1 MAMLVSLTSFAA
13 ALGDGY
19 SKVTDITTLS
29 AGDKVVVYCDASS
42 IGVTGS
48 NGSKDAT
55 VAATG
60 WVEYLVEAAT
70 NGVYLKDEAKNTY
83 IASPG
88 SSNQFKYGTKAVC
101 TVDANGVLKCNNR
114 FLCHNNQNGNYYR
127 MYTSIGSYKPFYV
140 YKVLAEGELKAPVIN
155 GEVEFETSTTVTIEV
170 TEGLKAYYTLDG
182 TEPTTASTEYTA
194 PFEVTE
200 TTTVTAVAYDAAAD
214 QLSEV
219 STVTF
224 KKLQVLTCA
233 EAAALCKSTASADKY
248 IIKGYVTSIAT
259 AYDASYNN
267 ISFWMADTEDGGKV
281 IEPYRAIPTTD
292 ADKAV
297 KVGDYVVVVGN
308 LILYSGTPE
317 VNSGCKFTITEAPAP
332 CKEATPVKWTET
344 ISLEANA
351 DKWYLVD
358 IAEAVAAEKDLTL
371 SITNTSEEDVEV
383 TIDSYSTCPTDELD
397 RILASTKTIKA
408 GQTLEKDVNF
418 VKYLQGLVDQVY
430 LHVTTVGGAI
440 EVKAETAKFNVTA
453 TAENGTVEGAGIYE
467 QGAEATLTATA
478 AEGYEFVNW
487 TVDGAEVSTE
497 NPYTFVVTANVAL
510 VANFKEV
517 VTEEPLPEGVPTNAE
532 LWEAFKPYYNT
543 YYGLA
548 RADQPIDKV
557 STFAAAKMQEIMTD
571 AASEYKWLGD
581 YVLGVAAGQGVN
593 LPTDM
598 AAANEGAWRWAVHA
612 FFNATTGA
620 NGAAGTDFT
629 EAGKPQAW
637 GPYYLAAQE
646 GTTPEPVMETVYFV
660 NALNWTGTINAY
672 AWDPVQN
679 ANWPGVA
686 ATKEAEQIAGY
697 DVYSYTAEAGTY
709 KNIIFNGTG
718 GQTADLVWTAGK
730 YYVKDG
736 WYTKE
741 EAEAQLAKPIEYE
754 SVYFV
759 NAQGWDKVNIY
770 TWTPE
775 VGGWPGVAMTKE
787 AEQLAGYDVYSYT
800 VEKGTT
806 FGGMLFNCGGD
817 ECKTGDL
824 KWTAGKYYVKD
835 GWYTKEEAEAKL
847 AGPVVVTWTMVGQE
861 ELFTPA
867 WTPTAV
873 ENDMEKQ
880 EDGSYVLV
888 LENKT
893 LEAGT
898 YEYKAVKD
906 HDWAVSIPQ
915 DGNYTL
921 EIAKD
926 GDYTIEFTVNAAATE
941 LTAKVT
947 YIEPAIEWIPM
958 DLEIANLT
966 TEVMEVEGAKY
977 LLLQGRDD
985 MNDADVM
992 LFLNNYA
999 DVDDD
1004 YEVNTESSYMTFGGM
1019 ELTVLEG
1026 VMTQTSET
1034 DKGTIYTGTVRASV
1048 EEEGETMYVE
1058 FALTMYAA
1066 PATVIELTD
1075 AIVAINEELGTL
1087 TFNVVTGEGEG
1098 YYAELAGYTAPGVH
1112 EGPQICLFETPEAV
1126 AFANYVETS
1135 VADGVI
1141 TLKGE
1146 FTSFMGAKFDVTI
1159 SGKLPVVEP
1168 EVVEPT
1174 YTENNLNTYAFG
1186 LESVL
1191 NDEALV
1197 VTYRL
1202 NNSNADEVQVVVLNG
1217 SEVVA
1222 TVPGTATIGKNTV
1235 EVPTATLPQGVQL
1248 TWKVVVK
1255 GTSVEAP
1262 TQEAKIYS
1270 FYHPSGLDIDNNP
1283 ENPTFGMLL
1292 INEGMHSVK
1301 SMTDGYVSAQFG
1313 AGIFAFT
1320 PSLDLIPNGELPGYN
1335 GGIEFTTTRA
1345 DGTGTAY
1352 SPRRIRIS
1360 EDGRIFVTSLNT
1372 DGNYLWEVNPA
1383 NMNEWTPVFK
1393 GTLNDQRELI
1403 TEDSAFIAAPNNGFD
1418 VKGSGENLQLAMYSV
1433 NLSGITAAAMSGFR
1447 LHEYNLGT
1455 ATEWAT
1461 APSKAIVEGKYAIN
1475 YTGTQV
1481 EYDNEG
1487 GLWICSYRGTASDA
1501 NPGLVHINAEGVED
1515 AKLVWNN
1522 VRQAGIRF
1530 NNDFTKL
1537 VVAGNNGAAKKAT
1550 IYSISKDANG
1560 APVLTEETVIDMA
1573 VVGNNLNDF
1582 AWDYAGNL
1590 YACGNSA
1597 EKLVG
1602 WAMPYSGEVETPA
1615 ASKYAFQIGEP
1626 VEPVEMVGTV
1636 KRAVQND
1643 DEVIVLTHEADGTAH
1658 IYRVANGIAIAEL
1671 SQEGVIAVDP
1681 ENAGD
1686 LLAISDI
1693 AVTEDGKLVATN
1705 YMVTQSDDTRV
1716 DAGYKRG
1723 ETRIYIW
1730 NDLAGDPAILFT
1742 SKMSSNWF
1750 RSKQGLTMAVK
1761 GTSDNMEIF
1770 MTGIHATSAWARV
1783 SSYRVIDGVYTEP
1796 EVNHNDH
1803 YYFYDVADAIAL
1815 ETTVGTEYE
1824 LSASPLGAM
1833 NWILDANLINPVE
1846 IVEPETNN
1854 VEIATSVALTE
1865 DLGKKYN
1872 GASYV
1877 VVDGTALMAAPFA
1890 NPDGQLVGVEI
1901 LNITNGFDAPQYV
1914 DMVYV
1919 DEAVAATAA
1928 ATAVEVVE
1936 GGLNITLVADA
1947 AIHTWFVELNAGG
1960 DWEVYEDEISNL
1972 VIDLDN
1978 LVLIGGPS
1986 SAFQVDVYLGLGDY
2000 NRNDDTY
2007 QLLPESSIAVMG
2019 SDATFIEGYAYEVDA
2034 FTPSA
2039 KAVVRCEWNGMKL
2052 EFHLTMTA
2060 APLEATVVVVEN
2072 AVVEIEKYLLWGDMY
2087 DYALK
2092 MTGVWHNEEDGLDY
2106 PVLVE
2111 VPVYYPEA
2119 TEPSEIMST
2128 VTVGGWEEDDP
2139 WLGFGEGTLTVTTV
2153 NNVVTAT
2160 GVVQNPMA
2168 GVAIDITISGSIIN
2182 VPDGVEN
2189 ITVTAKP
2196 VKMIQ
2201 NGQLIIKKGDAQY
2214 NAQGAVVK

>member
-19 SKVTDITTLS
+19 EKVTDISTLA
-29 AGDKVVVYCDASS
+29 AGDKVVLYCDDAELG
-42 IGVTGS
+42 ITGWDG
-48 NGSKDAT
+48 NKTAT
-55 VAATG
+55 AAAEG
-60 WVEYLVEAAT
+60 WVEYVVEAAEG
-70 NGVYLKDEAKNTY
+70 GVLLKDGDNYVDLTAKNSFHYT
-83 IASPG
+83 ATG
-88 SSNQFKYGTKAVC
+88 GVC
-101 TVDANGVLKCNNR
+101 KVTAEGVLYITLSGTDYLLYENANSGSP
-114 FLCHNNQNGNYYR
+114 LYR
-127 MYTSIGSYKPFYV
+127 MYVDKTGNAQYKPVYV
-140 YKVLAEGELKAPVIN
+140 YEVVAAEE
-155 GEVEFETSTTVTIEV
+155 
-170 TEGLKAYYTLDG
+170 
-182 TEPTTASTEYTA
+182 
-194 PFEVTE
+194 
-200 TTTVTAVAYDAAAD
+200 
-214 QLSEV
+214 
-219 STVTF
+219 
-224 KKLQVLTCA
+224 
-233 EAAALCKSTASADKY
+233 
-248 IIKGYVTSIAT
+248 
-259 AYDASYNN
+259 
-267 ISFWMADTEDGGKV
+267 
-281 IEPYRAIPTTD
+281 
-292 ADKAV
+292 
-297 KVGDYVVVVGN
+297 
-308 LILYSGTPE
+308 TPE
-317 VNSGCKFTITEAPAP
+317 VT
-332 CKEATPVKWTET
+332 
-344 ISLEANA
+344 
-351 DKWYLVD
+351 
-358 IAEAVAAEKDLTL
+358 
-371 SITNTSEEDVEV
+371 
-383 TIDSYSTCPTDELD
+383 
-397 RILASTKTIKA
+397 
-408 GQTLEKDVNF
+408 
-418 VKYLQGLVDQVY
+418 
-430 LHVTTVGGAI
+430 
-440 EVKAETAKFNVTA
+440 
-453 TAENGTVEGAGIYE
+453 
-467 QGAEATLTATA
+467 
-478 AEGYEFVNW
+478 
-487 TVDGAEVSTE
+487 
-497 NPYTFVVTANVAL
+497 
-510 VANFKEV
+510 
-517 VTEEPLPEGVPTNAE
+517 VPTNAE
-532 LWEAFKPYYNT
+532 LWEAFKPYYNE

-571 AASEYKWLGD
+571 AASAYKWLGD

-629 EAGKPQAW
+629 EAGKPENW
-637 GPYYLAAQE
+637 GPYYLAAQQKPE
-646 GTTPEPVMETVYFV
+646 EPVMETVYFV
-660 NALNWTGTINAY
+660 NAANWTKVNAY
-672 AWDPVQN
+672 AWTTDPIV
-679 ANWPGVA
+679 AWPGAA
-686 ATKEAEQIAGY
+686 ATLEAEQIAGY
-697 DVYSYTAEAGTY
+697 DVYSYTLEAGAAA
-709 KNIIFNGTG
+709 NVIFNNGSG
-718 GQTADLVWTAGK
+718 QQTADLVWTAGK

-741 EAEAQLAKPIEYE
+741 EAEAKLAKPIEYE

-759 NAQGWDKVNIY
+759 NAQGWAKVNIY

-787 AEQLAGYDVYSYT
+787 AEQLAGYDVYSYK
-800 VEKGTT
+800 VEKGTS
-806 FGGMLFNCGGD
+806 FGGMLFNNTTGAQ
-817 ECKTGDL
+817 TGDL

-847 AGPVVVTWTMVGQE
+847 AAPVVVTWTMVGQE

-893 LEAGT
+893 LKAGK
-898 YEYKAVKD
+898 YEYKAVKN

-915 DGNYTL
+915 EGNYTL
-921 EIAKD
+921 DIAKD

-941 LTAKVT
+941 LTVKATKHVVPCEEAIAVNWNEPIALQANADVWYHLNLATAVDGGNDISVLLVNTSDEETEITVAAYENCPELDIITEVT
-947 YIEPAIEWIPM
+947 KTLKPNEKLDGIAEYAEYLDGQVSEMYIHVTTKGGAVEVSAETVKPEIEWIPM
-958 DLEIANLT
+958 DLEITNLA
-966 TEVMEVEGAKY
+966 TEEIEAEGAKY

-992 LFLNNYA
+992 LFLNNYTGE
-999 DVDDD
+999 DKE
-1004 YEVNTESSYMTFGGM
+1004 YEVNAENSYMTFGGI
-1019 ELTVLEG
+1019 ELTVLDG
-1026 VMTQTSET
+1026 VMTKTEET
-1034 DKGTIYTGTVRASV
+1034 YTGIVHTYAA
-1048 EEEGETMYVE
+1048 EEGMYVE

-1066 PATVIELTD
+1066 PATELVITD
-1075 AIVAINEELGTL
+1075 AAVEVNEDLGTL
-1087 TFNVVTGEGEG
+1087 TFKT
-1098 YYAELAGYTAPGVH
+1098 AEYFVELSGYTAPGVH
-1112 EGPQICLFETPEAV
+1112 EGPQICLLETPEAV
-1126 AFANYVETS
+1126 AFANYVETV
-1135 VADGVI
+1135 VADGII
-1141 TLKGE
+1141 TLTGE
-1146 FTSFMGAKFDVTI
+1146 FTSFMGAKFALTI
-1159 SGKLPVVEP
+1159 SGKLPQTEPVEKP
-1168 EVVEPT
+1168 EPT
-1174 YTENNLNTYAFG
+1174 YTENKLNTYAFG
-1186 LESVL
+1186 LESEL
-1191 NDEALV
+1191 TEEALN

-1202 NNSNADEVQVVVLNG
+1202 NNSNATSVNVLVYKG
-1217 SEVVA
+1217 EEVVA
-1222 TVPGTATIGKNTV
+1222 TVAGTTTIGVNTV
-1235 EVPTATLPQGVQL
+1235 SIPVAELPQGRML
-1248 TWKVVVK
+1248 TWSVEVN
-1255 GTSVEAP
+1255 GTSVAAP
-1262 TQEAKIYS
+1262 TQEEKIYS

-1283 ENPTFGMLL
+1283 ENATFGMLL
-1292 INEGMHSVK
+1292 INEGMQSVVSK
-1301 SMTDGYVSAQFG
+1301 TDGYVSAQFG

-1320 PSLDLIPNGELPGYN
+1320 PSLDLIPNGDKPGYN

-1372 DGNYLWEVNPA
+1372 DGNYLWEVNPD
-1383 NMNEWTPVFK
+1383 NLDEWTSVFQ
-1393 GTLNDQRELI
+1393 GTLNDNKELI
-1403 TEDSAFIAAPNNGFD
+1403 DADSNFVAAPNNGFD

-1461 APSKAIVEGKYAIN
+1461 APSKTWVEGLYAIN

-1487 GLWICSYRGTASDA
+1487 GLWIASYRGTASDA
-1501 NPGLVHINAEGVED
+1501 NPGLVHINADGVED
-1515 AKLVWNN
+1515 AKLIWNN

-1560 APVLTEETVIDMA
+1560 APVLTEETVVDMSA
-1573 VVGNNLNDF
+1573 VGNNLNDF

-1597 EKLVG
+1597 EKLIG
-1602 WAMPYSGEVETPA
+1602 WAMPYSGTVVTPA
-1615 ASKYAFQIGEP
+1615 ASKYAFHIGELLP
-1626 VEPVEMVGTV
+1626 EPTVVTEMVGVV
-1636 KRAVQND
+1636 KRAVQNGD
-1643 DEVIVLTHEADGTAH
+1643 AVIVLTHEADGTAH
-1658 IYRVANGIAIAEL
+1658 IYEVANGTILEL
-1671 SQEGVIAVDP
+1671 VQHGVIARDP

-1705 YMVTQSDDTRV
+1705 YMQTQSGDDYV
-1716 DAGYKRG
+1716 DAGLKRG

-1730 NDLAGDPAILFT
+1730 NDLHGAPSILFT

-1770 MTGIHATSAWARV
+1770 MTGIHATKAWARA
-1783 SSYRVIDGVYTEP
+1783 SSYRVIDGVYEEP
-1796 EVNHNDH
+1796 AVNHNDH
-1803 YYFYDVADAIAL
+1803 YFFYDINDAIAL
-1815 ETTVGTEYE
+1815 ETTVGTQYE
-1824 LSASPLGAM
+1824 LNASPLGEM
-1833 NWILDANLINPVE
+1833 NWVLDAELINPTE
-1846 IVEPETNN
+1846 IVESATNN
-1854 VEIATSVALTE
+1854 VEIATSVALSE

-1872 GASYV
+1872 GATYV
-1877 VVDGTALMAAPFA
+1877 TVGEQVLMVAPFA

-1914 DMVYV
+1914 NMVYV
-1919 DEAVAATAA
+1919 DEAVAVEAA
-1928 ATAVEVVE
+1928 ATAVQVVE
-1936 GGLNITLVADA
+1936 GGLNITLVADN

-1960 DWEVYEDEISNL
+1960 DWEVYEDEITNL

-1978 LVLIGGPS
+1978 LALIGGPS
-1986 SAFQVDVYLGLGDY
+1986 TAFQVDVYLGLGDY

-2060 APLEATVVVVEN
+2060 EPMEATVVVVEN
-2072 AVVEIEKYLLWGDMY
+2072 ATVEVEKYLLWGDMY

-2092 MTGVWHNEEDGLDY
+2092 MTGEWVNEADGLTY

-2128 VTVGGWEEDDP
+2128 VTVGGWGDNDP

-2153 NNVVTAT
+2153 DGVVTAT
-2160 GVVQNPMA
+2160 GIVQNPMA
-2168 GVAIDITISGSIIN
+2168 GVAIDITISGKLPQDPGPGTGIE
-2182 VPDGVEN
+2182 DVELE
-2189 ITVTAKP
+2189 
-2196 VKMIQ
+2196 VKAVKVIK
-2201 NGQLIIKKGDAQY
+2201 NGQLIISKDGKEY